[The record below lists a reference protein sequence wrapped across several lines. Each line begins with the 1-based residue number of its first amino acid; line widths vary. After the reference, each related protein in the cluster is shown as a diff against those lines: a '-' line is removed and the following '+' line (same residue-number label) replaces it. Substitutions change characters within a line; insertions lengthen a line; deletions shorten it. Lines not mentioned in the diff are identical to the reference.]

1 MIMAAMATMAEAF
14 TRGGKHGVPREKT
27 MEVMTQSLFAAPVY
41 VNYGK
46 LIAIHAYEPAG
57 FKLSLGFKDANLVV
71 AAANNVLAPMP
82 LGALMLSR
90 FQAGT
95 AKGWQAKD
103 WSAVALNVTQ
113 DAGLD
118 QNRIV

>member
-1 MIMAAMATMAEAF
+1 
-14 TRGGKHGVPREKT
+14 
-27 MEVMTQSLFAAPVY
+27 
-41 VNYGK
+41 
-46 LIAIHAYEPAG
+46 
-57 FKLSLGFKDANLVV
+57 
-71 AAANNVLAPMP
+71 
-82 LGALMLSR
+82 
-90 FQAGT
+90 